1 MSQRQFEQPSI
12 QKSGPRFPHS
22 FKHHQCCLAFSVSL
36 KLMWQRVGVTSHIP
50 VDCSPSKF
58 HTFVLKR
65 IVIKREW
72 KPINV
77 GSSASNKQWMRQ
89 LNWEHQQHQPQGE
102 VEGVRPAHS
111 YCYSAQR
118 KIWAASWTL
127 EISQSCWTYTS
138 HLLWVLLYSH
148 SVSTMHHFW
157 THQPQDNMTK
167 SLNAPVP
174 LSLLFPVIIHLF
186 THVLFILMHVNCKA
200 CWLFS
205 RLSVT
210 LCLQSSNVVTNHD
223 ELDIVVVSWCANLLW
238 RCWETSFLACWGS
251 TWFPTLIH
259 LLATCSP
266 HPVATLTA
274 EYS

>member
-1 MSQRQFEQPSI
+1 MSQRQFEQLSI

-22 FKHHQCCLAFSVSL
+22 FKHHHCCLAFSVSL

-77 GSSASNKQWMRQ
+77 GSSGSNTQWMRR

-102 VEGVRPAHS
+102 VEEVRPAHS
-111 YCYSAQR
+111 HCYSAQR

-127 EISQSCWTYTS
+127 EIFQSCWTYTS

-148 SVSTMHHFW
+148 SVSTMQHFW
-157 THQPQDNMTK
+157 THQPQDNMTE
-167 SLNAPVP
+167 SLNALVP

-186 THVLFILMHVNCKA
+186 THVTAKLVGFFPALVLLCVSKGQTWLLIMMNLTLLLFLGVPPCYGGAGRHH
-200 CWLFS
+200 
-205 RLSVT
+205 
-210 LCLQSSNVVTNHD
+210 SS
-223 ELDIVVVSWCANLLW
+223 LAGVSP
-238 RCWETSFLACWGS
+238 G
-251 TWFPTLIH
+251 FPHWYI
-259 LLATCSP
+259 C
-266 HPVATLTA
+266 
-274 EYS
+274 